1 MILTYK
7 NEYGTIRMAGGG
19 KDNAWCVTEITG
31 IGFPKRNFTYNTYA
45 GVYGQELASVSI
57 PSRTIT
63 ISGDISVKAQ
73 KALPMHLAA
82 KILNADGELSLQTGR
97 KARRLN
103 VRTLSFEVQERKMA
117 YKTFVLQLES
127 DNPYF
132 WGPAPLS
139 YSVFSRQNL
148 LKSTFT
154 LPCVFSRRNMSATV
168 INNGDA
174 ECEPV
179 LTIFKPEQSEV
190 LESDTLI
197 IKNEANGAVITLN
210 HIMQPGETVTVDIPN
225 RTIVSDSSGSILQE
239 ISDDT
244 VLRSFVLLTGK
255 NQVSCVSGD
264 ASLAVVCKFET
275 LHLEASHYE

>member
-1 MILTYK
+1 LILTYK

-63 ISGDISVKAQ
+63 ISGDISAKAQ

-97 KARRLN
+97 KARRAK

-168 INNGDA
+168 INNGDT

-244 VLRSFVLLTGK
+244 VLSAFVLLTGK

-275 LHLEASHYE
+275 LYLEASHYE

>member
-7 NEYGTIRMAGGG
+7 NEYGTIRLAGGG
-19 KDNAWCVTEITG
+19 KENAWRVTEITG

-97 KARRLN
+97 KARRAK
-103 VRTLSFEVQERKMA
+103 VRTLSFEVQERKIA

-168 INNGDA
+168 INNGDT

>member
-7 NEYGTIRMAGGG
+7 NEHGTIRINGGG
-19 KDNAWCVTEITG
+19 RDKAWRITEITG

-45 GVYGQELASVSI
+45 GVYGQELANVSI

-63 ISGDISVKAQ
+63 ISGDISAKAQ
-73 KALPMHLAA
+73 NALPMHLVS
-82 KILNADGELSLQTGR
+82 KILNADGELFMQTGR
-97 KARRLN
+97 KARRAK
-103 VRTLSFEVQERKMA
+103 VHTLSFEVQERKMA

-139 YSVFSRQNL
+139 YSVFSRLNL
-148 LKSTFT
+148 LKSPFT
-154 LPCVFSRRNMSATV
+154 LPCVFSKRNMSAAV
-168 INNGDA
+168 INGGDVD
-174 ECEPV
+174 CEPV
-179 LTIFKPEQSEV
+179 LTIFKPETSNA
-190 LESDTLI
+190 LESDTVV
-197 IKNEANGAVITLN
+197 IKNEANGAKITLN
-210 HIMQPGETVTVDIPN
+210 HIMQPGETVTVDIPS

-244 VLRSFVLLTGK
+244 VLSTFVLLPGK
-255 NQVSCVSGD
+255 NHVSCVSGD

-275 LHLEASHYE
+275 LYLEASHDE

>member
-1 MILTYK
+1 M
-7 NEYGTIRMAGGG
+7 
-19 KDNAWCVTEITG
+19 
-31 IGFPKRNFTYNTYA
+31 
-45 GVYGQELASVSI
+45 SI

-244 VLRSFVLLTGK
+244 VLSAFVLLTGK

>member
-1 MILTYK
+1 M
-7 NEYGTIRMAGGG
+7 
-19 KDNAWCVTEITG
+19 TEITG

-63 ISGDISVKAQ
+63 ISGDISANAQ

-97 KARRLN
+97 KARRAK

-168 INNGDA
+168 INSGDA

>member
-7 NEYGTIRMAGGG
+7 NEHGTIRLAGGG
-19 KDNAWCVTEITG
+19 KENAWRVTEITG

-63 ISGDISVKAQ
+63 ISGDISVMAQ

-97 KARRLN
+97 KARRAK

-168 INNGDA
+168 INSGDV

>member
-7 NEYGTIRMAGGG
+7 NEHGTIRLAGGG
-19 KDNAWCVTEITG
+19 KDNAWRVTEITG

-63 ISGDISVKAQ
+63 ISGDISANAQ

-97 KARRLN
+97 KARRAK

-168 INNGDA
+168 INSGDV

-190 LESDTLI
+190 LERDTLI